1 MMQLWRSH
9 DLPMNTITLPLQD
22 YLQKLTARPEV
33 SKFCRQRT
41 LCHTIAGNPV
51 PVLTI
56 AAPSSSV
63 SEAKVRGEGV
73 VGGAGLLGAVRMY
86 TYTVCVC
93 VCVCGWVKVVL
104 TIVWGWWKY

>member
-1 MMQLWRSH
+1 
-9 DLPMNTITLPLQD
+9 MNTITLPLQD

-63 SEAKVRGEGV
+63 SEAKVRWVGV
-73 VGGAGLLGAVRMY
+73 VGGAFFWVQY
-86 TYTVCVC
+86 VCTYVLYVCVC
-93 VCVCGWVKVVL
+93 VDG
-104 TIVWGWWKY
+104 

>member
-1 MMQLWRSH
+1 
-9 DLPMNTITLPLQD
+9 MNTITLPLQD

-73 VGGAGLLGAVRMY
+73 VGGAGLLGPVCMY
-86 TYTVCVC
+86 IYCMCVC
-93 VCVCGWVKVVL
+93 VDG
-104 TIVWGWWKY
+104 